1 MFLRSSLFF
10 RHILGHFFPPKYNL
24 HHICER
30 IRSIRYQ
37 KGKLNVIKRQ
47 KYHFVTRAHGICSLP
62 SASRDIFLWKKVLAG
77 VLLFSF
83 VWLRNFYIFQI
94 KFLPTHTGFSG
105 SCAPE
110 SATNPVEHSHLYE
123 PTVLLQTWL
132 ALQASGDWHSSKSTK
147 VTWYER
153 CYDFF

>member
-47 KYHFVTRAHGICSLP
+47 KYHFVTRAHGSCSLP
-62 SASRDIFLWKKVLAG
+62 SASRDIFLWKKFLAG

-94 KFLPTHTGFSG
+94 KLLTDTHWIQWVLCTRISNKSG
-105 SCAPE
+105 RTFTPVRANGVI
-110 SATNPVEHSHLYE
+110 TNVIGS
-123 PTVLLQTWL
+123 TSIWRL
-132 ALQASGDWHSSKSTK
+132 AF
-147 VTWYER
+147 V
-153 CYDFF
+153 